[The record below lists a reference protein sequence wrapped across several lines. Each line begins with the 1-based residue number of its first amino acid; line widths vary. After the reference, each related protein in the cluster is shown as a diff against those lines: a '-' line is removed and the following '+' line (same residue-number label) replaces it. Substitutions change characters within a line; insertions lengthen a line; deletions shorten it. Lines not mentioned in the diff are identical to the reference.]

1 MLNAKKIG
9 VIVVTVAVAGTL
21 MFFGIKA
28 NRSNLE
34 QNVENTTSI
43 GQIVEEPVEM
53 ETDESAVK
61 EDLDKGSGLT
71 EEEKNIDEAVTTID
85 EVETDEQGQLAAN
98 AGGSGEAEVYETG
111 EEDVVVGKDPSLV
124 DEEEKSETGYVI
136 ADSITVA
143 GGTTD
148 INEAFPDTDSFEL
161 PSEEDNAWF
170 DSKVDEY
177 GTVLH

>member
-61 EDLDKGSGLT
+61 EDLDKGSGLM

-85 EVETDEQGQLAAN
+85 EVEADEQGQLAAN

-124 DEEEKSETGYVI
+124 DEGEKSETGYVI

-161 PSEEDNAWF
+161 PSEEEMQEAW
-170 DSKVDEY
+170 DLVEQNN
-177 GTVLH
+177 TNLH

>member
-61 EDLDKGSGLT
+61 DDIDKGSGLT

-85 EVETDEQGQLAAN
+85 EVEADEQGQLAAN
-98 AGGSGEAEVYETG
+98 AGGSGEAEVYKTG

-124 DEEEKSETGYVI
+124 ENTENSENPKAEVVMPEGFEDGFDNMEKG
-136 ADSITVA
+136 A
-143 GGTTD
+143 
-148 INEAFPDTDSFEL
+148 NL
-161 PSEEDNAWF
+161 PSEEEMQEAW
-170 DSKVDEY
+170 DLVEQNN
-177 GTVLH
+177 TNLH

>member
-28 NRSNLE
+28 NKSNLE

-61 EDLDKGSGLT
+61 DDLDKGSGLT

-98 AGGSGEAEVYETG
+98 AGGSGEAEMAETNEEDVYTDMGNEEVPEDEKVDLPEKTTINKDGANLNFFNEVETG
-111 EEDVVVGKDPSLV
+111 E
-124 DEEEKSETGYVI
+124 
-136 ADSITVA
+136 
-143 GGTTD
+143 
-148 INEAFPDTDSFEL
+148 PDL

-177 GTVLH
+177 GTVLQ

>member
-1 MLNAKKIG
+1 MEESSLIDVDTVNKIE
-9 VIVVTVAVAGTL
+9 IQD
-21 MFFGIKA
+21 IEIERHSEK
-28 NRSNLE
+28 
-34 QNVENTTSI
+34 
-43 GQIVEEPVEM
+43 
-53 ETDESAVK
+53 
-61 EDLDKGSGLT
+61 
-71 EEEKNIDEAVTTID
+71 EEKNIDEAVTTID
-85 EVETDEQGQLAAN
+85 EVEADEQGQLAAN